1 MNEITILFRDDPEHQ
16 IFNQQIISFLEEKHR
31 LLNQNGYVIRPV
43 IVDTSN
49 IDKYAKL
56 GVQSLPAL
64 LTSNDNQENG
74 VNNIIAFLSIKTEDP
89 KNKQKNNILKNKFN
103 NLIQEVSNISLD
115 ELKKEEK
122 DGAAPKD
129 LPNLDILTQDEI
141 MNASKK
147 FDYINK
153 KQSVPT
159 TKKRDGS
166 KHREGTRS
174 SFKEQNTKFNNM
186 DKDEIHIM
194 QQYLDSINSDDE
206 DHYAPDYH

>member
-1 MNEITILFRDDPEHQ
+1 M
-16 IFNQQIISFLEEKHR
+16 
-31 LLNQNGYVIRPV
+31 NQNGYIIRPV
-43 IVDTSN
+43 IIDTSN

-89 KNKQKNNILKNKFN
+89 KNKQKNSVLKNKFQ

-122 DGAAPKD
+122 SNAAPKD

-153 KQSVPT
+153 KQNVPPSS
-159 TKKRDGS
+159 KKKENLNSRQKGMNQN
-166 KHREGTRS
+166 T
-174 SFKEQNTKFNNM
+174 FKEQDTKFNNM

-194 QQYLDSINSDDE
+194 QQYLDSINSDEEE